1 MKNLSLYALV
11 FLSLSCQGT
20 KIEQLF
26 SSASPYDKYLHDL
39 KSSTLKN
46 NSLVKDWEAA
56 GEQALADSNSVE
68 LPYKELTQFD
78 PAAPEAASFLFSARE
93 GQEITINLKL
103 LSDTSAIWFI
113 DLFKVNGS
121 GDLEQLKPER
131 NENASRYPVGSEGKF
146 LLRLQPE
153 LLKGGLVELSI
164 SYASTLSFPLLEKSY
179 LNIASFFGDSREGG
193 RRKHEGVD
201 IFAARGTPVLAVSEG
216 RVSRVGN
223 NRLGGKTVRVSSG
236 RYSYYYAHL
245 DSQVVSAGS
254 KVKPGDT
261 LGTVGNTGNA
271 RTTAPHLHFGIYAPG
286 WKSLDPLH
294 FFQDAPELADLPMAD
309 SVFLNNWGRVK
320 GELVNLRQG
329 PSTRSL
335 VLDKLGRQEVFR
347 IEGKT
352 AGWLRI
358 RLPDHRKGFLAS
370 NLAEDIESPLDK
382 RTLQDSDWLKVNW
395 WSSEFQHPSF
405 SGKAEVFGSFGQF
418 DLVTAANG
426 IQLWVKNQADRTDL

>member
-1 MKNLSLYALV
+1 MVKN
-11 FLSLSCQGT
+11 
-20 KIEQLF
+20 
-26 SSASPYDKYLHDL
+26 
-39 KSSTLKN
+39 
-46 NSLVKDWEAA
+46 WEAS

-78 PAAPEAASFLFSARE
+78 PAVPEAASFLFSARE
-93 GQEITINLKL
+93 GQEITVDLKL
-103 LSDTSAIWFI
+103 LSDTSATWFM
-113 DLFKVNGS
+113 DLFLVNGS
-121 GDLEQLKPER
+121 DDLKQLKPEGK
-131 NENASRYPVGSEGKF
+131 ENTIRYPVRSEANF

-164 SYASTLSFPLLEKSY
+164 SYAATLSFPLLEKSY
-179 LNIASFFGDSREGG
+179 LNIASFFGDSREGR

-201 IFAARGTPVLAVSEG
+201 IFAARGTPVLAVREG

-358 RLPDHRKGFLAS
+358 RLPDHREGFLAS

-405 SGKAEVFGSFGQF
+405 SGKAEVLGSFGQF

-426 IQLWVKNQADRTDL
+426 IQLWVKNQAALTDL